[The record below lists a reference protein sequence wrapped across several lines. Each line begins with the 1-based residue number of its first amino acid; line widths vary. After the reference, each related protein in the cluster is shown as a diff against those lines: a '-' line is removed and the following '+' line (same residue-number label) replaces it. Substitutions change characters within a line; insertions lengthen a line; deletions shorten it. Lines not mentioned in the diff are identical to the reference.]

1 MQKQSVF
8 TWILMYSRS
17 AHRLKQTKSNF
28 PQKIKI
34 FTKVVPCHK
43 QLNNV
48 ISMQLLTKNMYKE
61 MNYNKLGCSKVRYV
75 RE

>member
-1 MQKQSVF
+1 M
-8 TWILMYSRS
+8 
-17 AHRLKQTKSNF
+17 KQTGNTYG
-28 PQKIKI
+28 
-34 FTKVVPCHK
+34 TKVVPCHK

-75 RE
+75 REQLNK